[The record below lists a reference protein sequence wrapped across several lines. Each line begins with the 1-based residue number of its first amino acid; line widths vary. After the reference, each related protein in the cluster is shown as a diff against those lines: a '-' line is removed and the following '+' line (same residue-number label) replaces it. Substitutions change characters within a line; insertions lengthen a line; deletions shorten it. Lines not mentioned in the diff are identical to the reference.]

1 MTVITNQSFL
11 KKCDKLKIWETN
23 KLCGNKTV
31 TWEQLINILSK
42 LKLYV
47 RPRPSDKVRIILY
60 GTYMSK
66 KKGSTRLSYSRKSWK
81 RYIHTGLYK

>member
-23 KLCGNKTV
+23 KLCANKTV
-31 TWEQLINILSK
+31 TWEQIINILSK

-47 RPRPSDKVRIILY
+47 RPRPADKVRIILY
-60 GTYMSK
+60 GTY
-66 KKGSTRLSYSRKSWK
+66 
-81 RYIHTGLYK
+81 